1 LDDETSGRCLNV
13 YLKEYFMQSYT
24 LSLSRWHKV
33 AERLARNYTELTQAV
48 RNTLTNTQVSGFLG
62 EAQVG
67 RLHQL
72 ASHQVANLDKAFEVQ
87 DALAK
92 IRQAI
97 GDANVRVGV
106 SKDLAEYDALSRRQ
120 KLLETILAAQTSE
133 MVGFD
138 DLPQL
143 PKQIVTEDRY
153 DRSKGTVRVCML
165 NGDALAKLKGDA
177 ESLRAR
183 VYGLADRISD
193 LNRERLTIDL
203 TEEIA
208 QVAGL

>member
-1 LDDETSGRCLNV
+1 
-13 YLKEYFMQSYT
+13 MQSYT

>member
-1 LDDETSGRCLNV
+1 
-13 YLKEYFMQSYT
+13 MQSYT

-48 RNTLTNTQVSGFLG
+48 RNTLTNTQVNGFLG
-62 EAQVG
+62 ETQVG
-67 RLHQL
+67 RLHEL
-72 ASHQVANLDKAFEVQ
+72 ASHQVASLDKAFQVQ

-97 GDANVRVGV
+97 GDANARVGV
-106 SKDLAEYDALSRRQ
+106 SKDLADYDALSRRQ

-133 MVGFD
+133 MVSFEE
-138 DLPQL
+138 LPQL
-143 PKQIVTEDRY
+143 PKQILTEDRY
-153 DRSKGTVRVCML
+153 DRSKGSVRVRML
-165 NGDALAKLKGDA
+165 DGDALAKLKGDV
-177 ESLRAR
+177 ESLRAK

>member
-1 LDDETSGRCLNV
+1 
-13 YLKEYFMQSYT
+13 MQSYT
-24 LSLSRWHKV
+24 LSMSRWHKV
-33 AERLARNYTELTQAV
+33 AERLARNYSDLTQAV

-62 EAQVG
+62 EGQIG
-67 RLHQL
+67 RLHEL
-72 ASHQVANLDKAFEVQ
+72 ASQQVANLDRAFTVQ

-97 GDANVRVGV
+97 GDANVRIGV

-138 DLPQL
+138 ELPQL

-165 NGDALAKLKGDA
+165 DGDALERLKAEA
-177 ESLRAR
+177 ESLKAR